1 MHALA
6 AGKPVA
12 ARSIPATREVL
23 ACLQGDKKVKA
34 GKLRFVLPT
43 GISQVVIRD
52 DVPAELIL
60 AAMAKLE

>member
-1 MHALA
+1 MPKLESNA
-6 AGKPVA
+6 
-12 ARSIPATREVL
+12 VL

-60 AAMAKLE
+60 AAMAKLEQVQSQPIIK